1 MKKTALL
8 HAGLSA
14 AIARLGHGDTL
25 VIGDAGLPVPPGV
38 PCIDLALTAN
48 IPRMADVLRVVLQE
62 MQVESALLADEFAP
76 RNPAVHA
83 EVRALLG
90 KGLPVAAVDGVV
102 NPDVLKR
109 LAVDVVAFSA
119 DAAAMRA
126 VRQAL
131 AARSGPLVPLLA
143 ETIYPAAYAHER
155 AVCVDTTAAGDT
167 FIGALCAAL
176 REGAPLVDAIALG
189 QAASALCVTRPGAQ
203 PSIPYRGELVGAYAP
218 RKDNSA

>member
-90 KGLPVAAVDGVV
+90 SVPVQTVAHEALKANSAHAKAVVRSGEFSPYANVVLRSGVV
-102 NPDVLKR
+102 
-109 LAVDVVAFSA
+109 F
-119 DAAAMRA
+119 
-126 VRQAL
+126 
-131 AARSGPLVPLLA
+131 
-143 ETIYPAAYAHER
+143 
-155 AVCVDTTAAGDT
+155 
-167 FIGALCAAL
+167 
-176 REGAPLVDAIALG
+176 
-189 QAASALCVTRPGAQ
+189 
-203 PSIPYRGELVGAYAP
+203 
-218 RKDNSA
+218 